1 MLQCENVV
9 TIIHHNK
16 ETDIDTYTCTSIEG
30 ASWFSKTGITSLADG
45 AKPSNTYEVRIM
57 TAEKLNI
64 SLGDYVA
71 LGIVLDIQKPADLK
85 SVDHFRITAIGDNRR
100 GKLPHW
106 RLSGQ

>member
-1 MLQCENVV
+1 MFPCYEVV

-16 ETDIDTYTCTSIEG
+16 ETDTDTYTCLTYEN
-30 ASWFSKTGITSLADG
+30 ASWFKKTTISTSKEG

-57 TAEKLNI
+57 TKEEINV

-71 LGIVLDIQKPADLK
+71 LGAVEVQKPSDLK
-85 SVDHFRITAIGDNRR
+85 NVDHFRITALGDNRR
-100 GKLPHW
+100 GRLPHW

>member
-1 MLQCENVV
+1 MLQCDKVV
-9 TIIHHNK
+9 TVIHHNK
-16 ETDIDTYTCTSIEG
+16 ETDTDTYTCTSYGG
-30 ASWFSKTGITSLADG
+30 ASWFKKTTIATDTQG

-57 TAEKLNI
+57 TSEAVTV
-64 SLGDYVA
+64 SHGDYVA

-85 SVDHFRITAIGDNRR
+85 SVDHFRVTAVGDNRR

>member
-1 MLQCENVV
+1 MLQCEEVV

-16 ETDIDTYTCTSIEG
+16 ETDTDTYTCTSVG
-30 ASWFSKTGITSLADG
+30 SASWFKKTTIATDAQG

-57 TAEKLNI
+57 TSEGLTV

-85 SVDHFRITAIGDNRR
+85 RVDHFRVTAIGDNRR